1 MARLTPLLVTMLL
14 FSVTG
19 CGTFSDALCG
29 PCGPGYDYAYYR
41 GVRFDALC
49 VKEGGANTL
58 MAADMPLS
66 AIADTA
72 LVPFIAYNQLTN
84 SPNHAQGTAGFS
96 GKYETR

>member
-29 PCGPGYDYAYYR
+29 PCRPGYNYPYYR

-72 LVPFIAYNQLTN
+72 LVPFIAYDQLTN
-84 SPNHAQGTAGFS
+84 SSSHGQGTADFF
-96 GKYETR
+96 GKYETH

>member
-1 MARLTPLLVTMLL
+1 MGRLTPLLVTMLL

-49 VKEGGANTL
+49 VKEGGAKTL

-72 LVPFIAYNQLTN
+72 LVPVIACNQFSTVL
-84 SPNHAQGTAGFS
+84 AVADRQGSSLAP
-96 GKYETR
+96 GK